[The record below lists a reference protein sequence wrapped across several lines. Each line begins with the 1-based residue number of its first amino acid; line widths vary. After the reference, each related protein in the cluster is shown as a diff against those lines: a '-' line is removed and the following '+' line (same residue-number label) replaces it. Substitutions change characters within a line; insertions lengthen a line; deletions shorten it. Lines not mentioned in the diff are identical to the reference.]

1 MNKTIPIKV
10 LICAILAIEEIM
22 LSLKIIYAIKITT
35 FIVLVEI
42 ILSLHNLLVVKITGG
57 RRADII
63 Y

>member
-1 MNKTIPIKV
+1 
-10 LICAILAIEEIM
+10 M